1 VEYYYSSFSYA
12 DVLTVVT
19 TRWQCKLQDNES

>member
-1 VEYYYSSFSYA
+1 VEYYSSFSYA